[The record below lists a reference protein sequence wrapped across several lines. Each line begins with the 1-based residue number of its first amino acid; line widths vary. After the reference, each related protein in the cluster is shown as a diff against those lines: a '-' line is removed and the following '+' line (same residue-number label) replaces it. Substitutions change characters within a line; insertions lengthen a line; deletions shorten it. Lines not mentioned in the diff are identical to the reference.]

1 MRQARR
7 LPYEVPAFYAA
18 DKYITK
24 PLFGGGEQDTGPKK
38 KWYDP
43 SRGVDIAKDLAKTT
57 LFQMGG
63 FMLPTAAAG
72 AAKESSLNFYRT
84 AQERLSA
91 TNVTG
96 FSILSAGT
104 AKHAIYEKSLN
115 LKGMLEGVGHDLFSV
130 LDKSIKFSERSSGA
144 LSSAF
149 IAMTDIH
156 KNPVAALYS
165 QRHGANAA
173 PGVPK
178 PARRQVV
185 QNLARDIYKGDKT
198 ALNRIPANPSVG
210 GFRQQAQGIQIDS
223 MLDLIPGYK
232 SVRQG
237 AKTAH
242 EEYQKLSFAQTFL
255 DKPGTNWNKIQEG
268 FEKILKTNKSTPEGA
283 RLIDDSLGDSILNI
297 QRKRSSDIFG
307 LLKEFNTKTGKRK
320 RCIQQFPKNVETRCI

>member
-1 MRQARR
+1 
-7 LPYEVPAFYAA
+7 
-18 DKYITK
+18 
-24 PLFGGGEQDTGPKK
+24 
-38 KWYDP
+38 
-43 SRGVDIAKDLAKTT
+43 
-57 LFQMGG
+57 MGG

-96 FSILSAGT
+96 FSNLTAGT

-115 LKGMLEGVGHDLFSV
+115 LKGILEGVGHDLFSV

-165 QRHGANAA
+165 QRHGASPA
-173 PGVPK
+173 PGTSK
-178 PARRQVV
+178 PSRKQTV
-185 QNLARDIYKGDKT
+185 QNLARDIYRGDKT
-198 ALNRIPANPSVG
+198 KLNQVDVG
-210 GFRQQAQGIQIDS
+210 KPLQGTQIDS

-255 DKPGTNWNKIQEG
+255 DKPGTDWNKIQEG
-268 FEKILKTNKSTPEGA
+268 FEKILKTNKFTPEGA

-307 LLKEFNTKTGKRK
+307 LLKEFNTKTGRTRSIK
-320 RCIQQFPKNVETRCI
+320 QFPKNVETRCI